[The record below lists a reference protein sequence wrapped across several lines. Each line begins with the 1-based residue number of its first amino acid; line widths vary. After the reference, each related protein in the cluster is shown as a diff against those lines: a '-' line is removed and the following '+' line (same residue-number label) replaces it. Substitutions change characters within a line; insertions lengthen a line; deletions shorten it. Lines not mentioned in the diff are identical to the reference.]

1 MGTRH
6 ISPSPR
12 GGEGDDARLTPLK
25 YASIVVSP
33 VYPSRRTDG
42 REQTTEAHSASRSR
56 PWGTPIND
64 ACIQRVNWTKID
76 EIRGVAS
83 KIIKWEGGRTSTS
96 DVMRGWCPFLE
107 SHRIRRRCIPPSVKT
122 VLSASFSLPFPTR
135 LSAVWLCLFCSYPY
149 KPHF

>member
-33 VYPSRRTDG
+33 VYPSRRTG
-42 REQTTEAHSASRSR
+42 GSRQR
-56 PWGTPIND
+56 RRIPPPARGLGGTPIND

-83 KIIKWEGGRTSTS
+83 KIIKWEGCRTPTS
-96 DVMRGWCPFLE
+96 DVMRGWCPF
-107 SHRIRRRCIPPSVKT
+107 RKPPHPEEVH
-122 VLSASFSLPFPTR
+122 SAERENSI
-135 LSAVWLCLFCSYPY
+135 VCLFLFHVCLLAGYVCSYP
-149 KPHF
+149 